1 MTEKYISVTFCF
13 LLNKKVTKFCNY
25 NRKKIY
31 VVINETLGEK
41 TDRPIFQRRLP
52 GPAGLK

>member
-25 NRKKIY
+25 NRKKIN